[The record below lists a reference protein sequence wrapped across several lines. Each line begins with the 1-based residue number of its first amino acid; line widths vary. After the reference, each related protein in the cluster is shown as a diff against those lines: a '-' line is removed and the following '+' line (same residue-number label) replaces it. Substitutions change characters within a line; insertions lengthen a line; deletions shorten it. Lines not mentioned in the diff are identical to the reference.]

1 MARRE
6 SVQLR
11 RDYLNFLRFSLDES
25 AAATFTQLELDT
37 NLSAERGIL
46 MEIHS
51 IEFESL
57 DDILMREV
65 AAGSSEQIICQ
76 VTRESKTANAT
87 ISDADVIAKMWT
99 QISRSSAIGTDA
111 GPLWLSPN
119 SLQRVD
125 FPLPIPYVKPSIF
138 VGLVATTATASRI
151 RGRIGYTL
159 RDIAREEFLELL
171 VALQ

>member
-1 MARRE
+1 MGKRNA
-6 SVQLR
+6 VQLR
-11 RDYLNFLRFSLDES
+11 SEYLNFLRFSLDES

-51 IEFESL
+51 VEFESL

-65 AAGSSEQIICQ
+65 AAGASEQIICQ

-87 ISDADVIAKMWT
+87 INDADVIAKLWH
-99 QISRSSAIGTDA
+99 QISRSAAIGTDA
-111 GPLWLSPN
+111 GPLYFTPGSMVK
-119 SLQRVD
+119 VD

-138 VGLVATTATASRI
+138 IGLVATIATATRI

-159 RDIAREEFLELL
+159 RDIEREEFLELL